1 MKQYPLALTLNIL
14 ETLTLILPA
23 FAQSVEL
30 VPKADLKIS
39 SLTPLLYET
48 KINQTFF
55 PTLSK
60 SPNPQIPAPLAE
72 NSDETDEAMEQVTSI
87 TQLSDVQPTDWAYQA
102 LKSLI
107 ERYGINLGYADGTFR
122 GNKPMTRF
130 EFAAAVEE
138 ALTKIQSLDFSDS
151 EILQEDFLTL
161 QRLQTEF
168 SEALAQLRGRLD
180 NIDNRMTTLED
191 NRFSATTK
199 LNSQLILAATDSNDA
214 SASFISRERLQ
225 LLTGWK
231 TGGLL
236 TTQLE
241 MGNGGGDGVSRAQNK
256 GKNLL
261 GSNGLLAGGGGLD
274 YVESDNLLRINRLY
288 YTFKPLSNVSI
299 SLGAKMVAS
308 DFIDRNRF
316 ANNEAV
322 DFNSSL
328 FLNNP
333 LIVQNQI
340 ERQAGAGAAVTWDI
354 AGKPFSITALYIAA
368 DADNPNENRGFFG
381 ERNQASIELK
391 YSPAPSWAV
400 RLQYTNA
407 VIDNTDI
414 NAFGINGEWA
424 YSRTLGIFARLGGG
438 SYKGF
443 NTALNRQLDATPF
456 SWAVGVTLR
465 NFFVPG
471 TLAGIGLGQPFVTG
485 DVGDATQTNFEAFL
499 NLLLSDNISFTP
511 ALILVTNADNDKANG
526 TIWQLNFRTVFSF

>member
-1 MKQYPLALTLNIL
+1 MKQYRLALTLGIL
-14 ETLTLILPA
+14 EILTLILPA

-30 VPKADLKIS
+30 VPEANLKTS
-39 SLTPLLYET
+39 P
-48 KINQTFF
+48 
-55 PTLSK
+55 
-60 SPNPQIPAPLAE
+60 PNPLPYEGRGSQSLIPPLSPSPPLPIPAALDE
-72 NSDETDEAMEQVTSI
+72 NSEQPDEAMEQVTSVE
-87 TQLSDVQPTDWAYQA
+87 QLSDVQPTDWAYQA

-122 GNKPMTRF
+122 GNKPMTRY
-130 EFAAAVEE
+130 EFAAALSE
-138 ALTKIQSLDFSDS
+138 AIAKIQPLDISNP
-151 EILQEDFLTL
+151 ERLQEDLLTL
-161 QRLQTEF
+161 QRLEREF
-168 SEALAQLRGRLD
+168 SEALGQLRGRLD
-180 NIDNRMTTLED
+180 NIDNRTETLED

-199 LNSQLILAATDSNDA
+199 MAGQLILAPTDSNDA
-214 SASFISRERLQ
+214 SASLISRQRLK

-241 MGNGGGDGVSRAQNK
+241 MGSGGGDGVSRAQNE
-256 GKNLL
+256 GQNLL

-274 YVESDNLLRINRLY
+274 YVESDNSVRLNRLY
-288 YTFKPLSNVSI
+288 YTFKPLSNVSV
-299 SLGAKMVAS
+299 SFGAKMVPS

-322 DFNSSL
+322 DFNSSF

-340 ERQAGAGAAVTWDI
+340 DREAGAGAAVTWDV
-354 AGKPFSITALYIAA
+354 AGTPLSLTALYIAA
-368 DADNPNENRGFFG
+368 DAHNPSEDRGFFG
-381 ERNQASIELK
+381 DRNQASLELK
-391 YSPAPSWAV
+391 YSPDPRWAV

-424 YSRTLGIFARLGGG
+424 YSRTLGIFARLGA
-438 SYKGF
+438 SRYDGF
-443 NTALNRQLDATPF
+443 NTALNRDLDATPWT
-456 SWAVGVTLR
+456 WAAGVTLR
-465 NFFVPG
+465 NFFIPG
-471 TLAGIGLGQPFVTG
+471 TLAGVGLGQPFVTG

-511 ALILVTNADNDKANG
+511 ALILVTNADNDESNG
-526 TIWQLNFRTVFSF
+526 TIWQINFRTVFSF

>member
-1 MKQYPLALTLNIL
+1 MKQHHLALTLSISIL
-14 ETLTLILPA
+14 EILTLILPA
-23 FAQSVEL
+23 FAQSVEEL
-30 VPKADLKIS
+30 VPEAPLKIS
-39 SLTPLLYET
+39 SFSP
-48 KINQTFF
+48 FF
-55 PTLSK
+55 PSPSLSK
-60 SPNPQIPAPLAE
+60 SPNPQNPAPFTE
-72 NSDETDEAMEQVTSI
+72 NSDETNEAMEQVTSI

-130 EFAAAVEE
+130 EFAAALEE
-138 ALTKIQSLDFSDS
+138 ALTKIQFLDFSDYS
-151 EILQEDFLTL
+151 EETLQEDFLTL
-161 QRLQTEF
+161 QRLQREF

-199 LNSQLILAATDSNDA
+199 LKSQLILAATDSNDA
-214 SASFISRERLQ
+214 SASFISRQRLQ

-241 MGNGGGDGVSRAQNK
+241 MGSGGGDGVSRAQNK

-261 GSNGLLAGGGGLD
+261 GSNGLLAGAGGLD
-274 YVESDNLLRINRLY
+274 YVESDNLLRLNRLY
-288 YTFKPLSNVSI
+288 YTFKPLSNVSV

-308 DFIDRNRF
+308 DFLDRNRF

-340 ERQAGAGAAVTWDI
+340 EREAGAGAAVTWDI
-354 AGKPFSITALYIAA
+354 AGKPLSITAVYIAA
-368 DADNPNENRGFFG
+368 DAENPAENRGFFG

-391 YSPAPSWAV
+391 YSPTPSWAV
-400 RLQYTNA
+400 RLQYTKA

-424 YSRTLGIFARLGGG
+424 YSRTLGIFARLGVS

-443 NTALNRQLDATPF
+443 NTALNRQLDATPL

-471 TLAGIGLGQPFVTG
+471 TLAGVGLGQPFVTG

-511 ALILVTNADNDKANG
+511 AFILVTNADNDEANG
-526 TIWQLNFRTVFSF
+526 AIWQFNFRTVFSF